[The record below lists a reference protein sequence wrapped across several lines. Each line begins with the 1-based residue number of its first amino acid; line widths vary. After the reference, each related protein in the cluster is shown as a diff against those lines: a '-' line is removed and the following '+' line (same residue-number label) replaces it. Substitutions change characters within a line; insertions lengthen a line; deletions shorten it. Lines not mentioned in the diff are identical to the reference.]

1 MQNSTYTLLMR
12 TTTEARRRR
21 IGDLIR
27 TTEVASQRAIREALA
42 KDGFD
47 VTQATISRDLDAI
60 GAFRVKSNGTSTYR
74 VGDHKASADESAMH
88 DAFKEFVESTI
99 PSGNLVVLRVP
110 PGAAQFVASRIDA
123 AGVEGVVGSIAGD
136 DTILVVVA
144 EGHEPGAV
152 IRRME
157 GIG

>member
-1 MQNSTYTLLMR
+1 MR
-12 TTTEARRRR
+12 ATTEARRRR

-27 TTEVASQRAIREALA
+27 TTEVESQRAIRDVLA
-42 KDGFD
+42 KEGFD

-60 GAFRVKSNGTSTYR
+60 GAFRVRSNGTSTYHL
-74 VGDHKASADESAMH
+74 GDTPASEDETAMH
-88 DAFKEFVESTI
+88 DAFGEFVMSSI

-123 AGVEGVVGSIAGD
+123 AVVEGVVGSIAGD
-136 DTILVVVA
+136 DTILVVTA
-144 EGHEPGAV
+144 EGHEADAV

-157 GIG
+157 GTG